1 MDIYSALFGASFITL
16 IVLFGIA
23 IVTLVGKWKVYAKL
37 GMPGWYSLI
46 PVFSDYKLCERVRG
60 GEENK
65 TFLMAYLIVLIC
77 SWVLCWAP
85 AVNWILIIAQFVMN
99 IIVLNDLAFVSP
111 SCDL

>member
-1 MDIYSALFGASFITL
+1 MDSYSALLSAFFFTL
-16 IVLFGIA
+16 VLLFGIA

-65 TFLMAYLIVLIC
+65 TFLMAYLIISL
-77 SWVLCWAP
+77 LT
-85 AVNWILIIAQFVMN
+85 IAQLVTIIFFLNNLVQIFV
-99 IIVLNDLAFVSP
+99 
-111 SCDL
+111 

>member
-46 PVFSDYKLCERVRG
+46 PIYSDCKLYEYVRG
-60 GEENK
+60 NEENK
-65 TFLMAYLIVLIC
+65 TLVMAYLIISL
-77 SWVLCWAP
+77 LT
-85 AVNWILIIAQFVMN
+85 IAQLATIIIFLNNLVQIFV
-99 IIVLNDLAFVSP
+99 
-111 SCDL
+111 

>member
-1 MDIYSALFGASFITL
+1 MDSYSTLLGASLFTL
-16 IVLFGIA
+16 LLLLAIV

-65 TFLMAYLIVLIC
+65 TFLMAYLIISL
-77 SWVLCWAP
+77 LT
-85 AVNWILIIAQFVMN
+85 IAQLAVVIIFLNNLVQIFV
-99 IIVLNDLAFVSP
+99 
-111 SCDL
+111 

>member
-65 TFLMAYLIVLIC
+65 TFLMAYLIISL
-77 SWVLCWAP
+77 LT
-85 AVNWILIIAQFVMN
+85 IAQLVTIIFFLNNLVQIFV
-99 IIVLNDLAFVSP
+99 
-111 SCDL
+111 

>member
-1 MDIYSALFGASFITL
+1 MHSYSALLSAFFYTL
-16 IVLFGIA
+16 VLLLGIA

-65 TFLMAYLIVLIC
+65 TSGELLLGLPYLRNRAIVLC
-77 SWVLCWAP
+77 PLNQVLT
-85 AVNWILIIAQFVMN
+85 NYR
-99 IIVLNDLAFVSP
+99 
-111 SCDL
+111 

>member
-1 MDIYSALFGASFITL
+1 MDIYSTLLGASFITL

-65 TFLMAYLIVLIC
+65 TFLIHCSIALKRTGQIAYSLL
-77 SWVLCWAP
+77 AT
-85 AVNWILIIAQFVMN
+85 A
-99 IIVLNDLAFVSP
+99 DLTKNGTGVGSSASARYP
-111 SCDL
+111 